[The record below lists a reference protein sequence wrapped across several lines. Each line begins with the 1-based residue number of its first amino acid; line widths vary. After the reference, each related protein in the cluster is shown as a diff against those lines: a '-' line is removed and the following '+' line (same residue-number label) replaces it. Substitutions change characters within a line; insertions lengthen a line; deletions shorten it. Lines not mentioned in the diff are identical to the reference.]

1 MLHRDTKHMR
11 RREDSEM
18 YCGRKDSGEGQILRM
33 NGKEE
38 RCVEFGGMCGNEDLV
53 GRFKSE

>member
-1 MLHRDTKHMR
+1 MR